1 MADRYTLIVVY
12 ERLIEVKCVAN
23 SVNVA
28 SVAGIGCDLV
38 AEQNLRNLC

>member
-1 MADRYTLIVVY
+1 MVY
-12 ERLIEVKCVAN
+12 ERLVEARCVTN

-28 SVAGIGCDLV
+28 SEAGIGCDLV